1 MKLKTAIK
9 RLEQDFGMVGID
21 HRVKTWEMYQ
31 PVSFWLFTDKY
42 FISVLTN
49 EIYSTNK
56 GFYLQDDEF
65 AKEQVDY
72 LATYQKYIRLEISL
86 NGKSNYNKS
95 VKFRVRNANG
105 FQQVLDKLEN
115 DPKYLEILNEPY
127 TPPWAE

>member
-1 MKLKTAIK
+1 MKLKTAVK
-9 RLEQDFGMVGID
+9 RLEQDFGMVGVD
-21 HRVKTWEMYQ
+21 YRVKTWEMYQ
-31 PVSFWLFTDKY
+31 PTEFWLFTDKY
-42 FISVLTN
+42 YISVLVN
-49 EIYSTNK
+49 ELYSTNK
-56 GFYLQDDEF
+56 GFYLQDNEF

-86 NGKSNYNKS
+86 NGKYYNKS

-105 FQQVLDKLEN
+105 FQEVLDKLEN